1 MPIIGLEPSPQ
12 LGGSPIVPLTT
23 LPALRRAALT
33 LALALSLT
41 LALASSRAAF
51 AHGAV
56 GTAPI
61 RLAAPRRLAALA
73 GTSEVSLT
81 WVASKSAHIAGY
93 RVYRNGKRIAWEH
106 TTGFV
111 DVRVRNGVH
120 YTYYVIAYD
129 RAGIASSK
137 SKNVTAVPKPATVP
151 EPPATVP
158 AATMPGLAATVP
170 GPVAESAPRS
180 IYWGAW
186 IGSQLTGEQAPWDL
200 SAVDRFQELVGR
212 PISVLNFSSA
222 FYDCSQ
228 TPCQP
233 EPFPTT
239 PFNNL
244 RARGIIPFFSWAG
257 ASMPVTVDEPNF
269 RLSAIAAG
277 KYDAYIRSWAQSAAA
292 WGHPFFLRFNW
303 EMNGS
308 WFPWGASSNG
318 NSAADYVAA
327 WRHVHDIFTSVGAT
341 NATWVWCPNVDP
353 SNSLTPLASLYPGD
367 AYVDW
372 TCLDGYNGD
381 DPWASFSDLF
391 GSTYA
396 EITGAIAPS
405 KPMIVGETSSTEAG
419 GSKAQWISTML
430 SELPS
435 EFPKIRGLLWFDK
448 LESGP
453 GGHTDWPIESSS
465 DSVAAFAAGVNS
477 SLFTTNSFSALKTS
491 PIPPPS

>member
-1 MPIIGLEPSPQ
+1 VPIIGLESSPQ
-12 LGGSPIVPLTT
+12 LGGSPIISLTA

-33 LALALSLT
+33 LVVALSLT
-41 LALASSRAAF
+41 LALESSRAAF
-51 AHGAV
+51 AHGTS
-56 GTAPI
+56 GTLPL
-61 RLAAPRRLAALA
+61 RLAAPRRLAARA
-73 GTSEVSLT
+73 GNSEVSLT
-81 WVASKSAHIAGY
+81 WAASKSAHIAGY
-93 RVYRNGKRIAWEH
+93 RVYRNGTRIARKR

-111 DVRVRNGVH
+111 DVRVRNGVR

-129 RAGIASSK
+129 RAGVASAK
-137 SKNVTAVPKPATVP
+137 SKKVTAVPRPATVP
-151 EPPATVP
+151 GP
-158 AATMPGLAATVP
+158 AATVP
-170 GPVAESAPRS
+170 GPAATVPGPAAKSAPRS

-186 IGSQLTGEQAPWDL
+186 IGSQLTGAQAPWDL
-200 SAVDRFQELVGR
+200 SAIDRFQELAGK

-222 FYDCSQ
+222 FYDCSR

-233 EPFPTT
+233 EPFPTP

-244 RARGIIPFFSWAG
+244 RARGIIPFFSWAS
-257 ASMPVTVDEPNF
+257 ASWRVSIDEPNF
-269 RLSAIAAG
+269 RLSAVAAG
-277 KYDAYIRSWAQSAAA
+277 GYDAYIRSWAKSAAA

-303 EMNGS
+303 EMNGN
-308 WFPWGASSNG
+308 WFPWGASANG
-318 NSAADYVAA
+318 NSPADYVAA

-341 NATWVWCPNVDP
+341 NVTWVWCPNVDP

-391 GSTYA
+391 SSTYA

-405 KPMIVGETSSTEAG
+405 KPMIVGETASTEAG

-448 LESGP
+448 LDSGP

-465 DSVAAFAAGVNS
+465 DSVAAFAAGINN
-477 SLFTTNSFSALKTS
+477 SLFTTNSFSALNTS